1 MNLVICMA
9 GRNTRFHDVGIDV
22 PKYLLPLSGR
32 PVIEMIIQ
40 NLIASNSFANVYLV
54 AHQRDIFF
62 REELQTSLLN
72 LEINPENLLYIGET
86 KGQADTANESLSILN
101 LNLNEPIVF
110 HNADTILLRRD
121 TAALR
126 KSLKM
131 GHGSIDVFQADSP
144 SYSYVD
150 IQDGRILEIVEK
162 RVISN
167 WATSGLY
174 GFPTGAVFQSYFKKF
189 SELALSQ
196 NAKELYISDIINL
209 MLADNFNFDPL
220 SHDLKELSTTL
231 VIGSPEEYRVIQ
243 SSPSFSKHA
252 S

>member
-9 GRNTRFHDVGIDV
+9 GRNTRFHDVGIDI
-22 PKYLLPLSGR
+22 PKYLLPLSDR

-62 REELQTSLLN
+62 RAELETSLSN
-72 LEINPENLLYIGET
+72 LGIDPKHLSYIGET
-86 KGQADTANESLSILN
+86 KGQADTANEALTILDLN
-101 LNLNEPIVF
+101 LHEPIVF
-110 HNADTILLRRD
+110 HNADTILLSRD
-121 TAALR
+121 TEV
-126 KSLKM
+126 LKKTLQL
-131 GHGSIDVFQADSP
+131 GHGSIDVFLADSP

-150 IQDGRILEIVEK
+150 IQKGRILEIVEK

-174 GFPTGAVFQSYFKKF
+174 GFPSGAVFQSYFKKF
-189 SELALSQ
+189 SEHAVSRD
-196 NAKELYISDIINL
+196 ATELYISDIINL
-209 MLADNFNFDPL
+209 MLADNFNFEPL
-220 SHDLKELSTTL
+220 SHELKGLSTTL
-231 VIGSPEEYRVIQ
+231 VIGSPEEYRAIQ
-243 SSPSFSKHA
+243 SSPSFSKHD

>member
-9 GRNTRFHDVGIDV
+9 GRNTRFHDVGIDI

-62 REELQTSLLN
+62 RDELQASLLN
-72 LEINPENLLYIGET
+72 LGINPENLLYIGET
-86 KGQADTANESLSILN
+86 KGQADTANESLSLLN

-110 HNADTILLRRD
+110 HNADTILLSRD
-121 TAALR
+121 TVALR
-126 KSLKM
+126 KSLQM
-131 GHGSIDVFQADSP
+131 GHGSIDVFHADSP

-150 IQDGRILEIVEK
+150 IQESRIIEIVEK

-174 GFPTGAVFQSYFKKF
+174 GFPTGAVFQNYFKKF
-189 SELALSQ
+189 SKFALLQS
-196 NAKELYISDIINL
+196 ARELYISDIINL

-231 VIGSPEEYRVIQ
+231 VIGSPEEYRAIQ

>member
-9 GRNTRFHDVGIDV
+9 GRNTRFHDVGIDI

-32 PVIEMIIQ
+32 PVIEMILQ
-40 NLIASNSFANVYLV
+40 NLMSSDSFSNVYLV

-62 REELQTSLLN
+62 QSELQTSLLN
-72 LEINPENLLYIGET
+72 LGIDPENLLYIGET
-86 KGQADTANESLSILN
+86 KGQADTANESLTLLN
-101 LNLNEPIVF
+101 MNLDEPVVF
-110 HNADTILLRRD
+110 HNADTILLSRD
-121 TAALR
+121 TLALK
-126 KSLKM
+126 KSLQM
-131 GHGSIDVFQADSP
+131 GHGSIDVFTAQSP

-174 GFPTGAVFQSYFKKF
+174 GFPSGAVFQNYFGKF

-196 NAKELYISDIINL
+196 STKELYISDIINL
-209 MLADNFNFDPL
+209 MLADSFNFEPL
-220 SHDLKELSTTL
+220 SHDLKGLSKTH
-231 VIGSPEEYRVIQ
+231 VIGSPEEYRAIQ
-243 SSPSFSKHA
+243 SSPSFSEHA
-252 S
+252 N

>member
-9 GRNTRFHDVGIDV
+9 GRNTRFHDVGIDT

-62 REELQTSLLN
+62 RAELQTSLLN
-72 LEINPENLLYIGET
+72 LGIDPENLRYIGET
-86 KGQADTANESLSILN
+86 KGQADTANESLAILN
-101 LNLNEPIVF
+101 LNLDEPVVF
-110 HNADTILLRRD
+110 HNADTILLSRD
-121 TAALR
+121 TVALK
-126 KSLKM
+126 KSLQM
-131 GHGSIDVFQADSP
+131 GHGSIDVFLADSP

-150 IQDGRILEIVEK
+150 IQEGRILEIAEK
-162 RVISN
+162 SVISN

-174 GFPTGAVFQSYFKKF
+174 GFPTGSVFQSYFKKF
-189 SELALSQ
+189 SELAVPQ

-209 MLADNFNFDPL
+209 MLADNFNFEPL
-220 SHDLKELSTTL
+220 SHDLKGLSTTL
-231 VIGSPEEYRVIQ
+231 VIGSPEEYRAIQ
-243 SSPSFSKHA
+243 SFPSFTKHA